1 MRELRYWGLSFSNH
15 LVTIENGR
23 RLAQQKIV
31 QGPAQGTSSIAYPV
45 NPQRNDWSQQCRG
58 IYHLLHSL
66 IHFVL

>member
-31 QGPAQGTSSIAYPV
+31 QGNSVPYPV

-58 IYHLLHSL
+58 IFHLLLSL
-66 IHFVL
+66 IHFV